1 MQLTIDDLIANKHIQ
16 RELEALL
23 YISRKPASRLTAKI
37 DIEIIFLSTTTTAR
51 KAEKIHIKDQFN
63 FAGCYS
69 VKTANQDR
77 IETAQQINFQPRVAA
92 VGAGGN
98 RVRMT
103 NVLPRKSCI
112 KNVLLS

>member
-23 YISRKPASRLTAKI
+23 YISRKPASRLTAEI

-69 VKTANQDR
+69 VKNSESRPHRNGTTNQLP
-77 IETAQQINFQPRVAA
+77 APS
-92 VGAGGN
+92 GG
-98 RVRMT
+98 RRSGW
-103 NVLPRKSCI
+103 KSRS
-112 KNVLLS
+112 ND